1 MKKTLFIAF
10 LLSTIF
16 SVGQELKVNAESAK
30 IGFNF
35 INESTKGTLKG
46 LAATIKFDVSNLSVA
61 SISGTVDVSTIST
74 GNGTRDKH
82 LKSGEYFDAAK
93 YPKISFKSSSITK
106 DGNGYKMVGKLKI
119 KDVEKEVTFNF
130 TYEGKVFKGK
140 ATIYSSDF
148 GISMK
153 KKREMNQ
160 VDISIEIPVL

>member
-1 MKKTLFIAF
+1 MKKTLLFGF
-10 LLSTIF
+10 LFAVIF
-16 SVGQELKVNAESAK
+16 TYSQELKVNAADAK

-35 INESTKGTLKG
+35 VNESTKGTLKG
-46 LAATIKFDVSNLSVA
+46 LTATIKFDASNLSLA

-82 LKSGEYFDAAK
+82 LKSGEYFDAEK
-93 YPKISFKSSSITK
+93 YPKISFKSNSITK
-106 DGNGYKMVGKLKI
+106 EGNGYKMVGKLKI